1 MMDQGAD
8 AGVGD
13 GIGISLRGDGSELV
27 GVGIAR
33 SSLPGSGRRK
43 RQDHNFLG
51 GAYLLTPACMKPT
64 AT

>member
-1 MMDQGAD
+1 MMDQAAD
-8 AGVGD
+8 AWVGN

-33 SSLPGSGRRK
+33 SSLPGSGRNK
-43 RQDHNFLG
+43 RQDYNFLG
-51 GAYLLTPACMKPT
+51 GAYRSAPACMKPT